1 MANENTGNKDK
12 EKKTS
17 KSVNAVKG
25 KKVAKSSKTAKI
37 KSEVKEEKTTVK
49 KTAKK
54 KSSPV
59 VNKAVKVPASKEL
72 KEKKKKKEPAA
83 KELRVEGETK
93 EAKKAKEAKQP
104 KEVKEQKAQK
114 AIKESKP
121 EKAEVKKEA
130 APKKT
135 VSKYFPRLKKFY
147 DSEVMNALKALYKY
161 STPMAVPK
169 VVKVIINMGVGEAT
183 QDKSMVDAA
192 VDELTLIAA
201 QRAVKTFAKKSIS
214 NFHLREGMPIGARVT
229 LRGPRMFDFIDKLIS
244 VALPRVRDFKGLS
257 SSSFDGRGNYTLGL
271 REQLVFPEINYDKIT
286 KIRGMDVTIV
296 TTAPNDDE
304 AYQLLKTLGFP
315 FKEK

>member
-1 MANENTGNKDK
+1 
-12 EKKTS
+12 
-17 KSVNAVKG
+17 
-25 KKVAKSSKTAKI
+25 
-37 KSEVKEEKTTVK
+37 
-49 KTAKK
+49 
-54 KSSPV
+54 
-59 VNKAVKVPASKEL
+59 
-72 KEKKKKKEPAA
+72 
-83 KELRVEGETK
+83 
-93 EAKKAKEAKQP
+93 
-104 KEVKEQKAQK
+104 
-114 AIKESKP
+114 
-121 EKAEVKKEA
+121 
-130 APKKT
+130 
-135 VSKYFPRLKKFY
+135 
-147 DSEVMNALKALYKY
+147 MNALKALYKY

-183 QDKSMVDAA
+183 QDKSIVDAA

-271 REQLVFPEINYDKIT
+271 REQLVFPEINYDKIS

-296 TTAPNDDE
+296 TTAPDDDE
-304 AYQLLKTLGFP
+304 AYQLLKNLGFP